1 MNDENSKLS
10 LVECRA
16 ILGNEN
22 ANYTDDELIKIH
34 DWLDNMADIV
44 LDIVEQNGIDNLNEI
59 LDRRAQDDI
68 KKKKPNV

>member
-22 ANYTDDELIKIH
+22 VNYTDDELIKIH
-34 DWLDNMADIV
+34 DWLDNMADII